1 MKIRID
7 GTPEEIEQAAHIFG
21 PSCGPIKITKKRDG
35 GTFGY
40 LEVEERQK
48 IICLDCET
56 TGLDP
61 TEDEIL
67 SLSIVNWDGNVLLD
81 RRYKPEHKTEWPDAQ
96 RVNGISPSSVAK
108 CRDIWADSTEICQI
122 IGEADEI
129 IGYNV
134 GFDLGFLDAVR
145 IAPYNFGRKPRVT
158 DTMYEFAKLQGD
170 WDSAREDYKWYKLT
184 EAARIAEYEW
194 TGEAHGSLADALAC
208 LAVQKYIDAEWRRLR
223 GPEGIQMLYPN
234 FRF

>member
-21 PSCGPIKITKKRDG
+21 PSCGPIKLTKKRDG
-35 GTFGY
+35 GNFGY
-40 LEVEERQK
+40 LEVDERQK

-61 TEDEIL
+61 NEDEIL
-67 SLSIVNWDGNVLLD
+67 SLSIVDWDGNVLHD
-81 RRYKPEHKTEWPDAQ
+81 RKYKPTRKTEWPDAE
-96 RVNGISPSSVAK
+96 RVNGISSESVAE
-108 CRDIWADSTEICQI
+108 CRGIWQDDGRIGQI
-122 IGEADEI
+122 ICDADEI

-134 GFDLGFLDAVR
+134 GFDMSFLSAVN
-145 IAPYNFGRKPRVT
+145 IGPYRPGRKPRIT

-194 TGEAHGSLADALAC
+194 TDKAHGSLSDALAC
-208 LAVQKYIDAEWRRLR
+208 LAVQKYVDAEWRRLR

-234 FRF
+234 FRL

>member
-1 MKIRID
+1 M
-7 GTPEEIEQAAHIFG
+7 
-21 PSCGPIKITKKRDG
+21 
-35 GTFGY
+35 
-40 LEVEERQK
+40 
-48 IICLDCET
+48 
-56 TGLDP
+56 
-61 TEDEIL
+61 
-67 SLSIVNWDGNVLLD
+67 
-81 RRYKPEHKTEWPDAQ
+81 
-96 RVNGISPSSVAK
+96 AK

-145 IAPYNFGRKPRVT
+145 IVPYNFGHKPRVT

-184 EAARIAEYEW
+184 EAAQIAEYKW
-194 TGEAHGSLADALAC
+194 TDKAHGSLADALAC
-208 LAVQKYIDAEWRRLR
+208 LAVQKYVDAEWRRLR

>member
-1 MKIRID
+1 MRIRID
-7 GTPEEIEQAAHIFG
+7 GTPEEIEQATHIFG
-21 PSCGPIKITKKRDG
+21 PSCGPIKITKKRDAVN
-35 GTFGY
+35 FGY
-40 LEVEERQK
+40 LEVDECQK

-67 SLSIVNWDGNVLLD
+67 SLSIVDWDGNVLLD
-81 RRYKPEHKTEWPDAQ
+81 RRYKPERKTEWPDAQ
-96 RVNGISPSSVAK
+96 RVNGISPRAVAK

-134 GFDLGFLDAVR
+134 GFDLEFLDAAR

-170 WDSAREDYKWYKLT
+170 WDSYHEEYKWYKLT
-184 EAARIAEYEW
+184 EAAQIAKYKW
-194 TGEAHGSLADALAC
+194 TDKAHGSLADALAC
-208 LAVQKYIDAEWRRLR
+208 LAVQKYVDAEWRRLR
-223 GPEGIQMLYPN
+223 GPEGIQRLYPN
-234 FRF
+234 FRY